1 MGSSK
6 FGVYVPEDLM
16 NELTKCMQVLGI
28 KSRSVA
34 VREALNLFILEHK
47 WRYGGKVVGV
57 LGLIYDHEVNDVDEA
72 LTDIQHKYL
81 QNVISALHV
90 HLSERECM
98 LLLAVKGEASE
109 IKNLLSEL
117 MNLKG
122 VKLVRPLL
130 LSTEK

>member
-1 MGSSK
+1 MGSGK

-16 NELTKCMQVLGI
+16 IELSRCMQALGI

-47 WRYGGKVVGV
+47 WRYGGKVTGV
-57 LGLIYDHEVNDVDEA
+57 LGLVYDHEVNDVDEA

-81 QNVISALHV
+81 QNVISALHI
-90 HLSERECM
+90 HLNERDCM
-98 LLLAVKGEASE
+98 LLLVVKGEASE